1 MNLPESYTFGD
12 TLDAIFLSLLEN
24 LKEIHDYNIVHRD
37 RERFFFFFIIRGTL
51 LSNDHFICFYCFQ

>member
-37 RERFFFFFIIRGTL
+37 RERFFFLF
-51 LSNDHFICFYCFQ
+51 